1 MFPQLEK
8 KKRLRIV
15 RDAEIREIKRK
26 TLGKNK
32 YLSNWSYLS
41 LKFDLIGGFFFQE
54 IWACFSKYFS
64 FLTYIYQ
71 FIFFEFLTLFK
82 SPFMLH
88 RRNIVYGEGKQRSPW
103 ATSLIW
109 TTVVRIILFRKCEI
123 KRNSL
128 KKLTKG
134 STFDNTLSNT
144 IHKKKTSY
152 PKI

>member
-1 MFPQLEK
+1 MK
-8 KKRLRIV
+8 KKKIKNCSRCGNS
-15 RDAEIREIKRK
+15 RDYTKNSRK
-26 TLGKNK
+26 KLK

-41 LKFDLIGGFFFQE
+41 LKFDLIGVFFQE
-54 IWACFSKYFS
+54 ILACFSKYFS
-64 FLTYIYQ
+64 FLTNIYQ